1 MAIDLFDETMGLLA
15 ELERHG
21 VPYAVAGALALAI
34 HGVPRATTD
43 IDLLVR
49 RDDVEATLEVARAR
63 GFRVQA
69 LPMRFSDGLEV
80 RRSSKV
86 DATVMLTLDLLL
98 VNENL
103 EPVWAS
109 REPTGDAAGDVR
121 PRRHVASPRGECPE
135 RPDGES
141 PPPDQG
147 RHVARR
153 RHDAASSPVRPARR
167 VPRLGAP
174 AARLADVASSA
185 PFRQPRAEG
194 VPGDC
199 GMVSRYNL
207 RALSWKRRRRSARG
221 KLLTIALNPA

>member
-63 GFRVQA
+63 GFGVQA

-86 DATVMLTLDLLL
+86 DTTVMLTLDLLL

-109 REPTGDAAGDVR
+109 RERVATERGDVWVVSR
-121 PRRHVASPRGECPE
+121 
-135 RPDGES
+135 
-141 PPPDQG
+141 QG
-147 RHVARR
+147 LIEMKAWAGREQ
-153 RHDAASSPVRPARR
+153 D
-167 VPRLGAP
+167 
-174 AARLADVASSA
+174 LADI
-185 PFRQPRAEG
+185 RR
-194 VPGDC
+194 
-199 GMVSRYNL
+199 L
-207 RALSWKRRRRSARG
+207 RELDR
-221 KLLTIALNPA
+221 

>member
-49 RDDVEATLEVARAR
+49 RDDVEAILEVARAR

-69 LPMRFSDGLEV
+69 FPMRFSDGLEV

-109 REPTGDAAGDVR
+109 RERVATERGDVWVVSR
-121 PRRHVASPRGECPE
+121 
-135 RPDGES
+135 
-141 PPPDQG
+141 QG
-147 RHVARR
+147 LIEMKAWAGREQ
-153 RHDAASSPVRPARR
+153 D
-167 VPRLGAP
+167 
-174 AARLADVASSA
+174 LADI
-185 PFRQPRAEG
+185 RR
-194 VPGDC
+194 
-199 GMVSRYNL
+199 L
-207 RALSWKRRRRSARG
+207 RELDR
-221 KLLTIALNPA
+221 

>member
-21 VPYAVAGALALAI
+21 VPYAVVGALALAI

-49 RDDVEATLEVARAR
+49 RDDVEAILEVARAR

-109 REPTGDAAGDVR
+109 RERVATERGDVWVVSR
-121 PRRHVASPRGECPE
+121 
-135 RPDGES
+135 
-141 PPPDQG
+141 QG
-147 RHVARR
+147 LIEMKAWAGREQ
-153 RHDAASSPVRPARR
+153 D
-167 VPRLGAP
+167 
-174 AARLADVASSA
+174 LADI
-185 PFRQPRAEG
+185 RR
-194 VPGDC
+194 
-199 GMVSRYNL
+199 L
-207 RALSWKRRRRSARG
+207 RELDR
-221 KLLTIALNPA
+221 